1 MPTQEQKKKKENRQK
16 AKSGHKAEID
26 KKHFRQEA
34 FTLER
39 DWGQC
44 AHNGGLRG

>member
-1 MPTQEQKKKKENRQK
+1 MPTQEQKKKKKNRQK

-39 DWGQC
+39 VG
-44 AHNGGLRG
+44 ANAPIMGG